1 MQGLEG
7 KSHVL
12 ILRASYSSEYN
23 RKIMVWCCWF
33 RLRMGWEGGVWF
45 LSNLRKLVFLFILIF
60 PRKLRELNVIQEIHR
75 LRNRGRWIVF
85 RSFGRVLWKRRKTRD
100 WMKIWILSF
109 EISSLERHMPLTI
122 AIRISIIKQ
131 SRIKSK
137 HLLNSTA
144 TFPKNQITNIHPL
157 KTHQQTKINNN

>member
-45 LSNLRKLVFLFILIF
+45 LSNLRKLVFLF
-60 PRKLRELNVIQEIHR
+60 IQEIHR